1 MSKRY
6 DKSTAFENVFT
17 PSYSPEQQK
26 LLRNFD
32 TYKASEELQEGL
44 KKKIEEVE
52 KLLGS
57 EQQPQE
63 ERLHQPRGLTQ
74 EEAEAVLKKRKEML
88 KTIDRVRGKVDAV
101 KDILKKQHEDGEKSY
116 VYKFKKKPRLK
127 KALRVVLGKKE
138 NNITYED
145 YTKALEIKKALEQQE
160 VKDLQEWPEDF

>member
-74 EEAEAVLKKRKEML
+74 EEAEAAR
-88 KTIDRVRGKVDAV
+88 AA
-101 KDILKKQHEDGEKSY
+101 HGE
-116 VYKFKKKPRLK
+116 
-127 KALRVVLGKKE
+127 E
-138 NNITYED
+138 
-145 YTKALEIKKALEQQE
+145 
-160 VKDLQEWPEDF
+160 